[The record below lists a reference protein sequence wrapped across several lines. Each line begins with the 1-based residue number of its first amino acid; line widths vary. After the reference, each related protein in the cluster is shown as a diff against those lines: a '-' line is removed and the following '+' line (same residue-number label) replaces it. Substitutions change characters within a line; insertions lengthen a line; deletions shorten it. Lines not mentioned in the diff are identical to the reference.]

1 MSSIFI
7 AFITSLERSLF
18 CKLPICTFNNAL
30 CKKRY
35 LKLVRRKRNLDFLYL
50 KYFSMFFTR
59 KCYEYS
65 TCTLFIAMAL
75 IRKRKKIWKNHFQ
88 KFLNVKRNHLI
99 FSWLVEK
106 NPSKK
111 LQIFHNDF
119 HQCFYLANE
128 KVLNFICF
136 FQKNQHCLPK
146 HQILYI

>member
-75 IRKRKKIWKNHFQ
+75 IRKRKKNLEKSFLEIFKCQ
-88 KFLNVKRNHLI
+88 KKPFNILLACG
-99 FSWLVEK
+99 
-106 NPSKK
+106 KK
-111 LQIFHNDF
+111 TLQ
-119 HQCFYLANE
+119 
-128 KVLNFICF
+128 KTSNF
-136 FQKNQHCLPK
+136 P
-146 HQILYI
+146 